1 MKKTTRRKRE
11 MSLTPLVAFKERSM
25 SKQSSRW
32 KAIGIAGLMMALML
46 GENAQAGLLGFGG
59 TSWKEEALLH
69 DGNKLIV
76 ERSVERK
83 GPHEI
88 GQLPAYTKQTLAF
101 TNPATGQL
109 VEWEDKTTKDLRT
122 SAFLPMALDIYQGTV
137 YLVTTPMGCLSYNK
151 WGRPNPP
158 YVVFRHEGQTWKRV
172 PLQEL
177 PMETKTPNLISSSP
191 DTEMERL
198 DKRFADAETIRR
210 VTSGYSQNEYK
221 VILRVALPQE
231 RIDQMCEPMVYYKC
245 GWVGTRPDGTFN
257 KEFVDRMCNK

>member
-1 MKKTTRRKRE
+1 
-11 MSLTPLVAFKERSM
+11 MSI
-25 SKQSSRW
+25 QISRW
-32 KAIGIAGLMMALML
+32 KAIGIAGLTLCM
-46 GENAQAGLLGFGG
+46 NAQAGPFGFGS

-101 TNPATGQL
+101 TNPATGQS
-109 VEWEDKTTKDLRT
+109 VVWEDKAAEDLRT

-137 YLVTTPMGCLSYNK
+137 YLVATPMGCLSYNK

-158 YVVFRHEGQTWKRV
+158 YVVFRYEGQTWKRV

-198 DKRFADAETIRR
+198 GKRFADAETIRR
-210 VTSGYSQNEYK
+210 VTSGYSQAENK
-221 VILRVALPQE
+221 VILRMELSKD
-231 RIDQMCEPMVYYKC
+231 RLGQMCEERVLYK
-245 GWVGTRPDGTFN
+245 GHWVLPNDPVARTLIDQREKRGVLR
-257 KEFVDRMCNK
+257 